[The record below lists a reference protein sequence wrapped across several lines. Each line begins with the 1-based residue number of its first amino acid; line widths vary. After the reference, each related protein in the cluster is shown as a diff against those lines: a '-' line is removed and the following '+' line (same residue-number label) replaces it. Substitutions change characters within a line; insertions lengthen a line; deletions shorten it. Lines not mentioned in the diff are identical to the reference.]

1 MSTRMIPVIEKAI
14 ASLIEQD
21 SWASE

>member
-21 SWASE
+21 FWASE